1 MADKA
6 WSDEAYEVVLKVA
19 KDRAEFTS
27 DDIWA
32 AGLKKPEEARALGGV
47 MRKARMSGVIE
58 KTGRSQCTTQP
69 ESHGADITIWR
80 SQIYAGGAF

>member
-6 WSDEAYEVVLKVA
+6 WSDEAYEIVIKVA
-19 KDRAEFTS
+19 KDKKEFTS

-32 AGLKKPEEARALGGV
+32 AGLQKPEEARALGGV
-47 MRKARMSGVIE
+47 MRKARIRGVIE

-69 ESHGADITIWR
+69 ESHGADINIWM
-80 SQIYAGGAF
+80 SKIYAGSAF